1 MPPQKINPIEIV
13 TADNQDRIKWEEK
26 LRAAHRLADDYK
38 RMCESRAQQL
48 EESEKRLDFLLALQE
63 HKKPII
69 IKPRKDTA
77 SESIAFAIAS
87 DWHCEE
93 TVKPETVNGLN
104 KFNLDVADIRINK
117 FFKNVLKLV
126 QIQRHGTEINTLVLA
141 LLGDFI
147 TGYIHDELVE
157 GNSLSPTEATNW
169 VMERLIAGIN
179 MLKAYGNFKKIYIPC
194 SYGNHGRTTIKRR
207 VSTGAKNSYEW
218 FMYTVMAK
226 IFKAAGDNTIE
237 FNISQGAHNWVDAYG
252 YQIRMSH
259 GDDLKFQGGVGGI
272 TIPVNKAIAAWN
284 QSKVA
289 YLDVFGHWHQYLPG
303 SMFMANG
310 SLIGY
315 SAYALSI
322 KAAFEKPQQTFF
334 LVEKERGRTVIC
346 PITLE

>member
-1 MPPQKINPIEIV
+1 MQPQKINSDAVV
-13 TADNQDRIKWEEK
+13 TDQNKDRIHWEEK

-38 RMCESRAQQL
+38 KMCEFRAQQL
-48 EESEKRLDFLLALQE
+48 LESEKRLDFLLALQE
-63 HKKPII
+63 HKKPIV
-69 IKPRKDTA
+69 IKPRKDSA

-87 DWHCEE
+87 DWHVEE
-93 TVKPETVNGLN
+93 VVRPETVNGLN
-104 KFNLDVADIRINK
+104 TFNLDVADSRINR
-117 FFKNVLKLV
+117 FFKSILKLV
-126 QIQRHGTEINTLVLA
+126 QIQRHGTQIDTLVLA
-141 LLGDFI
+141 LLGDMI
-147 TGYIHDELVE
+147 TGYIHEELME

-169 VMERLIAGIN
+169 VMERIIAGIN

-194 SYGNHGRTTIKRR
+194 CYGNHGRTTIKRR

-226 IFKAAGDNTIE
+226 IFKAAGDDTVE
-237 FNISQGAHNWVDAYG
+237 FNIAQGAHKWVDAYG

-289 YLDVFGHWHQYLPG
+289 YLDIFGHWHQYLPG
-303 SMFMANG
+303 SLFMANG

-322 KAAFEKPQQTFF
+322 KAAFEKPRQTFF
-334 LVEKERGRTVIC
+334 LIEKDKGRTVTC
-346 PITLE
+346 PIALE